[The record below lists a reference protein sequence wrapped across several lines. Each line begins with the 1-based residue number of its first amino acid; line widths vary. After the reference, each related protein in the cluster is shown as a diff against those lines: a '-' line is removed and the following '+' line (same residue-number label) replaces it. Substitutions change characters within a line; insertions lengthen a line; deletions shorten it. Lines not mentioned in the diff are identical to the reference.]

1 MSIMISKNFTLEE
14 LCASSTATANKIS
27 NIPGKQEQANL
38 CALVHFVLQPLR
50 DYVGKPIPISSGF
63 RCPALNSKVGGVNTS
78 QHVKGQAADIN
89 IGGDME
95 KGKKWFE
102 YIKNNLP
109 FDQLIWEHSKAGVYW
124 IHVSYR
130 SDGNN
135 RKQVISNLLKK

>member
-1 MSIMISKNFTLEE
+1 MATQISKNFTLEE

-27 NIPGKQEQANL
+27 NVPGKQEQANL

-50 DYVGKPIPISSGF
+50 DHLGHGISISSGY
-63 RCPALNSKVGGVNTS
+63 RCPALNSKVGGVSNS

-89 IGGDME
+89 IKGDMNA
-95 KGKKWFE
+95 GKAWFD
-102 YIKNNLP
+102 YIKKNLD

-130 SDGNN
+130 SDGKN
-135 RKQVISNLLKK
+135 RKQVINNLLKS